1 MYILGENSTS
11 QIIIIIII
19 IVIIIIINAFSIVSL
34 STLLSHLNI
43 CTSQGKGGGEFLM
56 FKPFFKK

>member
-19 IVIIIIINAFSIVSL
+19 IINAFSIVSL
-34 STLLSHLNI
+34 SILLSHLNI

-56 FKPFFKK
+56 FKPIFLN

>member
-11 QIIIIIII
+11 QIIIIIIIII

-56 FKPFFKK
+56 FKPFF